1 VQIDAP
7 DAGKTIECTSASATY
22 KIRVSDALFQKANMR
37 DMAGYKVGWVNGVV
51 GKALEEGGAP
61 MLLPVSALNS
71 NADGMAL
78 APSNAT
84 MTKVSA
90 QPGSVFL
97 GDLRLSDF
105 RQALAQEGIIA
116 EFADGVLV
124 CANGRVTVR
133 KDGDE
138 KLVVEGALSQD
149 YFEVRQILYSQYS
162 IL

>member
-1 VQIDAP
+1 MCIRDSGKSVRTLITQAAPRRVVLVHGDAKETKTLKDALTAGLPGVQIDAP

-84 MTKVSA
+84 MTTVSYTHLTL
-90 QPGSVFL
+90 PTS
-97 GDLRLSDF
+97 DL
-105 RQALAQEGIIA
+105 
-116 EFADGVLV
+116 V
-124 CANGRVTVR
+124 
-133 KDGDE
+133 
-138 KLVVEGALSQD
+138 
-149 YFEVRQILYSQYS
+149 
-162 IL
+162 